1 MPHQPKRRP
10 VGRPALPKGKAMD
23 APIQL
28 RLSPDLRKKVEQ
40 AARSKGVKISEWMR
54 ATIEANV

>member
-1 MPHQPKRRP
+1 
-10 VGRPALPKGKAMD
+10 MD

-28 RLSPDLRKKVEQ
+28 RLNPELRKKVEQ
-40 AARSKGVKISEWMR
+40 AARAKGVNISEWMR